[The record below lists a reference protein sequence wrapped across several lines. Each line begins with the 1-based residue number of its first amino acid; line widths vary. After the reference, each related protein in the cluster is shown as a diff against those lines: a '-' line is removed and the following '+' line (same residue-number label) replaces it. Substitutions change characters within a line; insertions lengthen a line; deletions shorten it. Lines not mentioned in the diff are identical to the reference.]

1 MLLALI
7 HAWLLVQLTL
17 IVWPTESP
25 AVEATVKLVAPT
37 GTRVSEIATFE
48 KPE

>member
-1 MLLALI
+1 MPLALI

-17 IVWPTESP
+17 IVWPTDRP
-25 AVEATVKLVAPT
+25 VVEATVKLVAPT
-37 GTRVSEIATFE
+37 GTRSSAMATLE